1 MVPHTLTKSF
11 KIYCKKHSICNF
23 PPFPH
28 VSPQPFSFIDLW
40 FYFISWLIETLIL
53 LRSSSEPWSFKLV
66 PLKKLIGD
74 HWIVWR
80 KRVHHRLD
88 GRKLKWL
95 RLDTS
100 LHLIFQI
107 LHESSKFL
115 FSSLLHVI
123 IFSFHLAF
131 QVFHII
137 RYFFYTPVSIF
148 FIFSCDQPLI
158 LHTFHLNTSIWQ
170 NLTFFEKIGMKR
182 FESIYVFS
190 RFISNKRVVSF
201 IVVLNGFRIHSILNA
216 IFLSDIEIAH

>member
-11 KIYCKKHSICNF
+11 KIYCKKHGICNF

-28 VSPQPFSFIDLW
+28 VSLQPFSFINLW
-40 FYFISWLIETLIL
+40 FYFISRLVEALIL
-53 LRSSSEPWSFKLV
+53 LRSSPEPLSFKLV

-137 RYFFYTPVSIF
+137 RYFFYTPIPIF
-148 FIFSCDQPLI
+148 FIFSSDQPRI
-158 LHTFHLNTSIWQ
+158 LHTFHLYASIW
-170 NLTFFEKIGMKR
+170 
-182 FESIYVFS
+182 
-190 RFISNKRVVSF
+190 
-201 IVVLNGFRIHSILNA
+201 
-216 IFLSDIEIAH
+216 